1 MKAMNGWMNE
11 GMNKK
16 MNGEQS
22 KERTGSKN
30 TKINHLETNGR
41 VDRWLNEYRTKK

>member
-16 MNGEQS
+16 MNGEKKSLKKGLDQ
-22 KERTGSKN
+22 R
-30 TKINHLETNGR
+30 TKILTILKRMDEWIDG
-41 VDRWLNEYRTKK
+41 

>member
-16 MNGEQS
+16 MNGEKKS
-22 KERTGSKN
+22 LKKGLDERTK
-30 TKINHLETNGR
+30 KINYLETNGR
-41 VDRWLNEYRTKK
+41 VDRWLNEY

>member
-16 MNGEQS
+16 MNGEQKS
-22 KERTGSKN
+22 LKKG
-30 TKINHLETNGR
+30 L
-41 VDRWLNEYRTKK
+41 DQRTKKLTILKRMDEWIDG